1 MWTAFLYGFYYVV
14 LQISMR
20 IWYNKRGMAFFY
32 AVETEP
38 RLEFAAKGCQTPKE
52 SLDVVL

>member
-38 RLEFAAKGCQTPKE
+38 RLEFAAKGRQTPKE